1 MDLYKHYHA
10 YGGRGPTCVRVGLS
24 LGTLATILIILRIY
38 VRLRINRTGT
48 TALLWAI
55 ATWILSV
62 TTEVFTILAA
72 LHGLG
77 NHMTV
82 IIEEGQ
88 AQNFLKFTWL
98 TVFFFHI
105 GIPTGKTAVAVF
117 LMEIIGLAYVKMR
130 WILMSIA
137 AMNYLISVPIAIY
150 SQLHCNPINALWNP
164 LKQQQCNTHMYVLLS
179 YVSGSIAALSDI
191 LLALLPIYILWSLQI
206 DRKLKQ
212 VLCVLLSLGIVAAIA
227 AIVRTWATSFL
238 EGEDAS
244 YHLGILF
251 EWGQVEGWLVLIAM
265 SVPPTWPLVKP
276 YYERFGLVS
285 SRNSSRTTGKT
296 P

>member
-1 MDLYKHYHA
+1 
-10 YGGRGPTCVRVGLS
+10 
-24 LGTLATILIILRIY
+24 
-38 VRLRINRTGT
+38 
-48 TALLWAI
+48 
-55 ATWILSV
+55 
-62 TTEVFTILAA
+62 
-72 LHGLG
+72 
-77 NHMTV
+77 MTV

-244 YHLGILF
+244 F
-251 EWGQVEGWLVLIAM
+251 
-265 SVPPTWPLVKP
+265 PPTWPLVKP

-296 P
+296 PHKVQKIQQEREYELTGEPSSNRDMKKAGYLEIEEDK